1 MKKTVLLF
9 VFTVLS
15 LTACKKEAL
24 DVTFSTDLS
33 ATSDQIVVNETVRSA
48 MSGPDYLIDF
58 DLDLDNSD
66 THDYLDKL
74 KSIDLSNVKLTFDGL
89 SGLAG
94 NTTVVDLTITVDN
107 DIVITI
113 PNFSYDLVAQGDPIM
128 ITDTQKIQQIAD
140 KLLSQKKVNIK
151 ISSRVPTTDP
161 QHFYIS
167 FKAKANIKAGAL

>member
-15 LTACKKEAL
+15 LTACKKDAL

-33 ATSDQIVVNETVRSA
+33 ATSDQIVVNEPARTT
-48 MSGPDYLIDF
+48 MSGPDYEVSF

-66 THDYLDKL
+66 THEYLEKL
-74 KSIDLSNVKLTFDGL
+74 KSIDLSNVRLYFNGL

-94 NTTVVDLTITVDN
+94 NNTVVDFTITVDN

-113 PNFSYDLVAQGDPIM
+113 QNFSYDLVAQGDPIM
-128 ITDTQKIQQIAD
+128 ITDTQKIEQIAD
-140 KLLSQKKVNIK
+140 KLLSKKKVNIK
-151 ISSRVPTTDP
+151 ISSRVPTNDT
-161 QHFYIS
+161 QHFNIS
-167 FKAKANIKAGAL
+167 FKTKANIKAGAL